1 MTVAHNLE
9 YYLTWSGIEAEVVA
23 HRRTSTA
30 ARTAKA
36 SHLPAG
42 QLAKGVLLRDGVG
55 YLLAVVPASHHVDL
69 HAVGRLC
76 GRPVTLA
83 DEEEIGRLFP
93 DCEFGAV
100 PPIGAAYGLPTIVDD
115 VLASQ
120 PDVYLEGGDHL
131 NLVHLRG
138 EQFIGLM
145 RDVPHGRFSSVT

>member
-9 YYLTWSGIEAEVVA
+9 YCLNWSGIEAKVVT

-42 QLAKGVLLRDGVG
+42 QLAKGVLLRDGIG
-55 YLLAVVPASHHVDL
+55 YLLAVVPASHQEDL
-69 HAVGRLC
+69 HAVRHFC

-83 DEEEIGRLFP
+83 DEDEIARLFP
-93 DCEFGAV
+93 AGEFGAV

-115 VLASQ
+115 
-120 PDVYLEGGDHL
+120 
-131 NLVHLRG
+131 
-138 EQFIGLM
+138 
-145 RDVPHGRFSSVT
+145 